1 MIYDL
6 IAPLYDRE
14 NAEVDYGAWADF
26 FEEIFARRMPSRPE
40 LVLDL
45 GCGTGSMT
53 LELARRGYDMTGV
66 DYSPEMLQVARERA
80 SHMDL
85 AHECLW
91 LCQDMCELDLYG
103 TVDACVSCLDT
114 VNHLTSTKDLAR
126 TFSLVH
132 NFLIPDGLFI
142 FDINTKHKFESR
154 YANEVYTYDSDDGY
168 LVWENDYRPRSGLC
182 DFYITLFKADADGR
196 YTRYDEVQT
205 ERAYSIKTIT
215 KALAENGFT
224 DIAVYRDFAFHTGDE
239 GDERVFFVARAHK
252 EGVSTN
258 E

>member
-14 NAEVDYGAWADF
+14 NAQIDYGSWADF
-26 FEEIFARRMPSRPE
+26 FEEIFSRRMKVRPE

-66 DYSPEMLQVARERA
+66 DYSSEMLQVAKDREA
-80 SHMDL
+80 KENL
-85 AHECLW
+85 AHDCLW

-114 VNHLTSTKDLAR
+114 VNHLTSQKELSRA
-126 TFSLVH
+126 FSLVH
-132 NFLIPDGLFI
+132 NFLIPDGIFI

-154 YANEVYTYDSDDGY
+154 YANEVYTYETDDAY

-182 DFYITLFKADADGR
+182 DFYITLFKEDADGR
-196 YTRYDEVQT
+196 YTRCDEVQT

-215 KALAENGFT
+215 KVLAESGFT
-224 DIAVYRDFAFHTGDE
+224 DISVYRDFDFKAGDE
-239 GDERVFFVARAHK
+239 TAERVFFVARANK
-252 EGVSTN
+252 EGVKTN

>member
-26 FEEIFARRMPSRPE
+26 FERIFAARMAAPPE

-66 DYSPEMLQVARERA
+66 DYSSEMLEVARERA
-80 SHMDL
+80 TQMTL
-85 AHECLW
+85 AHDCLW

-114 VNHLTSTKDLAR
+114 VNHLTDKKQLAR
-126 TFSLVH
+126 AFSLVH
-132 NFLIPDGLFI
+132 NFLSPNGLFI
-142 FDINTKHKFESR
+142 FDINTRHKFETQ
-154 YANEVYTYDSDDGY
+154 YAGEVYTYDTDDGY

-182 DFYITLFKADADGR
+182 DFYITLFKREADGR

-205 ERAYSIKTIT
+205 ERAYSIKTIIKT
-215 KALAENGFT
+215 LAENGFA
-224 DIAVYRDFAFHTGDE
+224 DISVYRDFDFAPGDE
-239 GDERVFFVARAHK
+239 TDDRVFLVARANK
-252 EGVSTN
+252 EGVPTN
-258 E
+258 A